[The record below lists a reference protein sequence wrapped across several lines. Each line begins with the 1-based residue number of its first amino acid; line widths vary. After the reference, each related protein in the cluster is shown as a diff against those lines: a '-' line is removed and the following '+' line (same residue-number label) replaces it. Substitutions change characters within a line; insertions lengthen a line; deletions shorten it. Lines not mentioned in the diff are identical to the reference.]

1 MFSAQGLERG
11 IFSKTRTDR
20 ICNEKIC
27 VVLLTLSIKC
37 TYFPFSVFKPWANSI
52 HFRNNQTV
60 TIVLFFDLS
69 FKSNQTFFLKKIVT
83 PNTKKN

>member
-20 ICNEKIC
+20 MCNEKIC

-37 TYFPFSVFKPWANSI
+37 TYFLFSVFKP
-52 HFRNNQTV
+52 
-60 TIVLFFDLS
+60 
-69 FKSNQTFFLKKIVT
+69 
-83 PNTKKN
+83 